1 MAQKRY
7 TKEEIQMTN
16 NYVEKTHH
24 IVYVCKIND
33 VLRNVHENNKP
44 SISKDLNVIAGI
56 LVGMESGD

>member
-1 MAQKRY
+1 
-7 TKEEIQMTN
+7 MTN